1 MAVDE
6 RVLQVVQSLYD
17 AALNESL
24 WPGTLKEL
32 TDLTGSQG
40 ASFWVLDNVLDN
52 GEQIRLPSFTSINFD
67 PAAIQEYLEHLVPL
81 DPTNQYLAAHPNEP
95 IVHDGLFITEREKDR
110 HPYYDWHDRAVGT
123 RFRMVAQIRPAPGV
137 QSGIALHRMPQY
149 GRYEPADLEQ
159 FTFLYGHLKR
169 ALEVAFRLGS
179 LGAVQQATAEVL
191 DRNPAA
197 IVLLDEAK
205 RVVHANR
212 RAEEFRPNGHGMPG
226 DGIRLGTDGI
236 RLARQ
241 RDDDALQCLI
251 ARALSGIASPEDG
264 PGGVMRAPR
273 PSGKRAYAIL
283 VAPVAGRYP
292 ALALL
297 RPAVCVSIAD
307 PEAQKP
313 LPAGRLRAAFGLTE
327 AEAKLAAL
335 LASGE
340 ELRTVAARLEITYGT
355 ARARL
360 AAIFQKTQTRR
371 QGELIRLVLTVCVL

>member
-17 AALNESL
+17 AALDESL

-40 ASFWVLDNVLDN
+40 ASFWVLDNF
-52 GEQIRLPSFTSINFD
+52 EQIRLPSFTSVNFD

-137 QSGIALHRMPQY
+137 QSGIALHRMPRY

-212 RAEEFRPNGHGMPG
+212 RAEALRSNG
-226 DGIRLGTDGI
+226 DGIRLGADGI
-236 RLARQ
+236 RLARK

-251 ARALSGIASPEDG
+251 ARALSGIATPEDG

-273 PSGKRAYAIL
+273 PSCKRAYAIL

-297 RPAVCVSIAD
+297 RPGVCIVIAD
-307 PEAQKP
+307 PEAQRA
-313 LPAGRLRAAFGLTE
+313 LPADHLRVLFGLTE